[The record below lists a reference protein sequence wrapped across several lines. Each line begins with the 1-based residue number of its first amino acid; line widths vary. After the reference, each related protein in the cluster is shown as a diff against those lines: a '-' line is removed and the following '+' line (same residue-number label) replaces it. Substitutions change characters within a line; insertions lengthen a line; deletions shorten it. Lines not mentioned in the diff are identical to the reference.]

1 MGYPLSLLMAR
12 AWFPRRTL
20 GVLSTAVVTLTH
32 SAVALGAG
40 PLGDDGDPIATS
52 NYAVDMS
59 QGVVLGGSRATG
71 LGGAYVAIAE
81 GVSGNLYNPA
91 APAVR
96 AAYSFRDTRFDL
108 GIGAAFPGGIS
119 EKDYFNRGRRTNVGA
134 PQSDQLAFVFFEV
147 VGNLQDGPWGGGVAF
162 DFQTY
167 GLQRSQAPTAPQ
179 EELTARFATTHLQL
193 ARRLGDFA
201 FGVGLRLTG
210 LTILRDKEPIF
221 DTTGSALELGAHYR
235 PTDQQFR
242 LGLALHSQVDPTTST
257 RSDEVGVSPDGDIVI
272 VADPDNPSSFDGA
285 LYIPHRVTLPW
296 EIAAGAA
303 IQFGRPFNPRW
314 RNPARLIAELRRYLK
329 WREQERLR
337 WRQHELAIGAENGR
351 DVESLRE
358 ALDAQIN
365 AERALDR
372 ARLRRTQQQVEAA
385 LRARYQ
391 ALSRRY
397 LLVAT
402 SLHVTGPLVDAVGVE
417 SFLERTVQRSGGAT
431 TYSPRLGVESEVVP
445 RWLVL
450 RAGTYYEP
458 TRFFGRDSAARVH
471 GTFGADL
478 KLLKWK
484 VFGLVREGTFWRA
497 TGSVDYAA
505 RYLSFGAGLGIW
517 H

>member
-1 MGYPLSLLMAR
+1 MGYPLSLLMAC
-12 AWFPRRTL
+12 AWFPGRT
-20 GVLSTAVVTLTH
+20 VAALSTAAVVLAH
-32 SAVALGAG
+32 GEVALGAG

-96 AAYSFRDTRFDL
+96 AAYSFRDTRLDL
-108 GIGAAFPGGIS
+108 GIGAAFPGGVS
-119 EKDYFNRGRRTNVGA
+119 DKDYFNSGSRTDVGA
-134 PQSDQLAFVFFEV
+134 PRNDQFAFLFFEV
-147 VGNLQDGPWGGGVAF
+147 VGNLQDGPWGGGLAL

-167 GLQRSQAPTAPQ
+167 GLQRSRATTTPE
-179 EELTARFATTHLQL
+179 EELTARFVTTHLQL
-193 ARRLGDFA
+193 ARRFGDFS
-201 FGVGLRLTG
+201 FGIGSRLTG
-210 LTILRDKEPIF
+210 LTILRDKAPIF

-235 PTDQQFR
+235 PTDRQFR

-257 RSDEVGVSPDGDIVI
+257 RSDEVIVSPDGDV
-272 VADPDNPSSFDGA
+272 VVLADPANPASLDGA
-285 LYIPHRVTLPW
+285 LYIPDRVTLPW

-314 RNPARLIAELRRYLK
+314 RNPTRLLAELRRYMK

-337 WRQHELAIGAENGR
+337 WQRHELTLGVEEGR
-351 DVESLRE
+351 DVEALRE
-358 ALDAQIN
+358 ALDAQID

-372 ARLRRTQQQVEAA
+372 AHLRRAQQQVDAA
-385 LRARYQ
+385 LRARYE
-391 ALSRRY
+391 ALSRRF
-397 LLVAT
+397 LLVTTAV
-402 SLHVTGPLVDAVGVE
+402 HVTGPLANAVGVE

-445 RWLVL
+445 HWLVL
-450 RAGTYYEP
+450 RTGTYCEP
-458 TRFFGRDSAARVH
+458 TRFSGRGSALRLH

-484 VFGLVREGTFWRA
+484 VFGLVHEGTFWRA
-497 TGSVDYAA
+497 TGSIDYAA